1 MQFTLSHKIGQ
12 QKVNVLFTANIV
24 TLKLLNIEK
33 LKETFARIGGEF
45 QNDYTFDFPLFITS
59 DIISEIIHNTCFVC
73 GGLMRDGRAFDNT
86 YVSFDDFGN
95 DAGKRGSTQ
104 SKVGPAKI
112 VNVRKCTECGHSHT

>member
-1 MQFTLSHKIGQ
+1 MQFELIHNTRQSTLSVKFNNMSSMKLDVLKSFYEVFHKIG
-12 QKVNVLFTANIV
+12 
-24 TLKLLNIEK
+24 
-33 LKETFARIGGEF
+33 GES
-45 QNDYTFDFPLFITS
+45 QRSSNLWIFPSFITS
-59 DIISEIIHNTCFVC
+59 QVISEIIRNTCFIC
-73 GGLMRDGRAFDNT
+73 GGLMTDGKAFDNT